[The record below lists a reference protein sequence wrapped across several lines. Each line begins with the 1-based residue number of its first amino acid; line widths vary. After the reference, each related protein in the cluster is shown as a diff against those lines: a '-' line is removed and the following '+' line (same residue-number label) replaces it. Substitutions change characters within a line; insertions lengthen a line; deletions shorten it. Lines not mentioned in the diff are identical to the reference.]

1 MKRAFFGIAILVGVW
16 LLGSFLGTML
26 DPARAELWTTSLMWA
41 MLSCVVL
48 APIFLFF
55 STSDSQAPSSPPSG
69 QDQRFEVEDSVDVPD
84 EETEDEAQE
93 EWPYTTD

>member
-1 MKRAFFGIAILVGVW
+1 MKRVFFGIAALVGIWV
-16 LLGSFLGTML
+16 LGSFLGTML

-55 STSDSQAPSSPPSG
+55 TTSDSQQPPSSSG

-84 EETEDEAQE
+84 EETQDEAQE
-93 EWPYTTD
+93 QEWPYTTD